1 MQPSNHRKQIILFP
15 MARNPLHTIPEME
28 TSLDDG
34 IYSNESE
41 GPSDASD
48 LSYSD
53 YSATDD
59 SLLLDSSEYNYD
71 CLKLFRFP
79 DRVASSLSSYAKNGR
94 REEKEPQMDSLNI
107 KTPKSVLSL
116 SVRVIPRRRIQKK
129 YLVK

>member
-1 MQPSNHRKQIILFP
+1 MQPSDHRKQTILSP

-34 IYSNESE
+34 MYSNESE
-41 GPSDASD
+41 GPGDASD

-59 SLLLDSSEYNYD
+59 SLLLDPSEYNYD

-94 REEKEPQMDSLNI
+94 QEEKEPQMDSLSIN
-107 KTPKSVLSL
+107 TPKSVLSL
-116 SVRVIPRRRIQKK
+116 PICVILRKRIQKK
-129 YLVK
+129 CLVK